1 MAASLSVTPYH
12 ITLSLSH
19 DKCFPRESL
28 EVTLITLRELCGEI
42 DDSTVGLLIEF
53 TVYDGYYRS
62 QLQICYHIFSPITRS
77 DPLNLTFSSAIL
89 LKAPDG

>member
-28 EVTLITLRELCGEI
+28 EVTLITLREPRGEI
-42 DDSTVGLLIEF
+42 DDSTMRLLIEF
-53 TVYDGYYRS
+53 TVYNGYHRF
-62 QLQICYHIFSPITRS
+62 QLQFCYHLFSLITRAEL
-77 DPLNLTFSSAIL
+77 LNLAFLPAIL
-89 LKAPDG
+89 PEAPDH

>member
-28 EVTLITLRELCGEI
+28 EVTLITLREPCGEI

-53 TVYDGYYRS
+53 TGYDGYYRS
-62 QLQICYHIFSPITRS
+62 SI
-77 DPLNLTFSSAIL
+77 AIL
-89 LKAPDG
+89 LTYFLTDNQIRSS